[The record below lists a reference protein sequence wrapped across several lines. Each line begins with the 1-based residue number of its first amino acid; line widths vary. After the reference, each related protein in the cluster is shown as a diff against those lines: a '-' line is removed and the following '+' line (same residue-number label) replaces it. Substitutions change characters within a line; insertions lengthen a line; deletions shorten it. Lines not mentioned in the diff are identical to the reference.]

1 MRSPD
6 KPPSPV
12 LVIASD
18 LLAQRAKRLLD
29 QLACG
34 TWQAGADLRAALDA
48 YYAVRENGIV
58 TDAINSSDEAAPETM
73 RGAS

>member
-1 MRSPD
+1 MGSPD

-48 YYAVRENGIV
+48 YYAVRENEIL
-58 TDAINSSDEAAPETM
+58 TNTIESSDEAAPQTL
-73 RGAS
+73 RAQS

>member
-1 MRSPD
+1 MGTPD

-34 TWQAGADLRAALDA
+34 TWQAGTDLRAALDA

-58 TDAINSSDEAAPETM
+58 TDAINSSDDVAPETQ
-73 RGAS
+73 RAQS